1 MLRKEDEMIRFINR
15 SPQFE
20 KQLDSLRKADK
31 KAAKRA
37 DTIIEKL
44 MKSHDMISEDEI
56 AVKSGKMKIRNCVKY
71 DLGRGYNLMTIID
84 GEYLILSFIA
94 KYDICKRWLENNK
107 NPPQLLTK
115 SLSQE
120 IAGCKA
126 EAEDNLKDNLNI
138 HTDSEDTY
146 LPDIDEKHLR
156 LIFSGL
162 VNR

>member
-1 MLRKEDEMIRFINR
+1 MIRFVNR

-20 KQLDSLRKADK
+20 KQLESLRKADK

-44 MKSHDMISEDEI
+44 MESHGEVSEEEI
-56 AVKSGKMKIRNCVKY
+56 AVKYGKIKIRNCVKY

-84 GEYLILSFIA
+84 GEHLIISFIG
-94 KYDICKRWLENNK
+94 KYDMCKRWLENNK
-107 NPPQLLTK
+107 NPPMLLTK

-120 IAGCKA
+120 IAGSKS
-126 EAEDNLKDNLNI
+126 E
-138 HTDSEDTY
+138 SEDSSKENMNVLEECEETY
-146 LPDIDEKHLR
+146 LTDIDEKYLR

-162 VNR
+162 ANR